1 MSGVTTAALAVSLA
15 QPTDVVKVR
24 LQAGARSGQYRS
36 HFIIIVCCLTSFISR
51 GVMHAYTSIARQEGV
66 VGGLWRG
73 TGANITRNAIV
84 NVGETVVYDAAKD
97 VLLTSGYM
105 RWVQIRMEMK
115 I

>member
-1 MSGVTTAALAVSLA
+1 
-15 QPTDVVKVR
+15 
-24 LQAGARSGQYRS
+24 
-36 HFIIIVCCLTSFISR
+36 
-51 GVMHAYTSIARQEGV
+51 MHAYTSIARQEGV

-97 VLLTSGYM
+97 ALLTSGYM
-105 RWVQIRMEMK
+105 RCSAIRNGDKNIKSFEGMESPV

>member
-1 MSGVTTAALAVSLA
+1 MSS
-15 QPTDVVKVR
+15 
-24 LQAGARSGQYRS
+24 Y
-36 HFIIIVCCLTSFISR
+36 R

-73 TGANITRNAIV
+73 TGANVTRNAIV

-97 VLLTSGYM
+97 ALLTGGYM
-105 RWVQIRMEMK
+105 RWGQKLLDFRWKRCGTDIA